1 VAAAPDILVIGGGI
15 AGLSAAAALSRH
27 AAVTVIEA
35 EDQVGFHSSGR
46 SATMLH
52 YALGD
57 RLVRALT
64 LASRP
69 FFDNPPDAFA
79 EVPLGRR
86 MAVLVFARDEE
97 KAALDALY
105 SELSLFAQLEQLDSS
120 GVAALCPLLR
130 PAERHGIADRD
141 GIRLDPHSLL
151 QGNLRSLRQGGGQIV
166 TGARIG
172 AIARDGGAWRVTS
185 EAGQTWTAPIL
196 ANAAGAWADAIAR
209 LAGVTP
215 LGLVPKR
222 RTIITFDA
230 PPGTDLEHLPFA
242 KTVGDELYFAPES
255 GRLFASPMDQTACDP
270 CDAQPEEYDAALAA
284 DRMEQRTTVEVRRLH
299 SRWAGLR
306 TFTPDAHP
314 AVGFAHDAD
323 GFFWL
328 AGQGGFG
335 LQTSPALARA
345 TAALISGG
353 KWPLADVPAEALSP
367 ARFLRQPA

>member
-1 VAAAPDILVIGGGI
+1 VAASPDILVIGGGI
-15 AGLSAAAALSRH
+15 AGLSAAAALAEH
-27 AAVTVIEA
+27 ARVTVIEA

-57 RLVRALT
+57 WLVRALT

-69 FFDNPPDAFA
+69 FFDNPPNPFA
-79 EVPLGRR
+79 KVPLGRP

-97 KAALDALY
+97 KAALDALHA
-105 SELSLFAQLEQLDSS
+105 ELSLFAQLERLDAS
-120 GVAALCPLLR
+120 GVAELCPLLR
-130 PAERHGIADRD
+130 PSERHGIADRH
-141 GIRLDPHSLL
+141 GIRLDPHALL
-151 QGNLRSLRQGGGQIV
+151 QGNLRSLRESGGKLV
-166 TGARIG
+166 TGARIA
-172 AIARDGGAWRVTS
+172 AIQRDGDAWRITS
-185 EAGQTWTAPIL
+185 EAGDSWSAPIL
-196 ANAAGAWADAIAR
+196 VNAAGAWADAVAR

-230 PPGTDLEHLPFA
+230 PPGTDLERLPFA

-255 GRLFASPMDQTACDP
+255 GRLFASPMDEGVCEP

-284 DRMEQRTTVEVRRLH
+284 HRMEQRTTVEVRRIH

-306 TFTPDAHP
+306 TFIPDKHPAAGFAPDAE
-314 AVGFAHDAD
+314 

-335 LQTSPALARA
+335 LQTSPAMARA
-345 TAALISGG
+345 AAALITGG
-353 KWPLADVPAEALSP
+353 AWPLADVAPEALSP
-367 ARFLRQPA
+367 TRFAGQTA

>member
-1 VAAAPDILVIGGGI
+1 MNPDILVIGGGI
-15 AGLSAAAALSRH
+15 AGLSAAAVLAEH
-27 AAVTVIEA
+27 ARVTVIEA
-35 EDQVGFHSSGR
+35 EEQVGFHSSGR

-69 FFDNPPDAFA
+69 FFDDPPDPFA

-97 KAALDALY
+97 KAALDALFA
-105 SELSLFAQLEQLDSS
+105 ELSLFAQLEPLDAA
-120 GVAALCPLLR
+120 GVAELCPLLR

-141 GIRLDPHSLL
+141 GLRLDPHALL
-151 QGNLRSLRQGGGQIV
+151 QGNLRSLRQSGGQLV
-166 TGARIG
+166 TDARIA
-172 AIARDGGAWRVTS
+172 AIERAAGAWRITS
-185 EAGQTWTAPIL
+185 EAGDSWSAPIL
-196 ANAAGAWADAIAR
+196 VNAAGAWADAVAE

-230 PPGTDLEHLPFA
+230 PAGTDLERLPFA

-255 GRLFASPMDQTACDP
+255 GRLFASPMDEGVCDP

-284 DRMEQRTTVEVRRLH
+284 HRMEQRTIVEVRRMH

-306 TFTPDAHP
+306 TFTPDKHP
-314 AVGFAHDAD
+314 AAGFAPDAD

-335 LQTSPALARA
+335 LQTSPAMARA
-345 TAALISGG
+345 AAALITGG
-353 KWPLADVPAEALSP
+353 EWPLTDVSAEALSP
-367 ARFLRQPA
+367 ARFVGQPA